1 MTAHS
6 NKLKAYSKATH
17 TVSKTRQVVM
27 LYDGVIRFLQQAH
40 DAIQQK
46 EVEKRYHLLVKA
58 SNIIIGLQSCLDFTQ
73 DKNIAQTLY
82 DFYSSIDAR
91 ILKLHRSNDASSC
104 VQIISELKEMRNI
117 WAAVDNGETGQTETA
132 AAPAEQPVAS
142 QPETE
147 PAQTPSTP
155 QNPLGGVAV
164 SA

>member
-1 MTAHS
+1 MHS

-40 DAIQQK
+40 DAMQQK

-58 SNIIIGLQSCLDFTQ
+58 SNIILGLQSCLDFTQ
-73 DKNIAQTLY
+73 DKAIAQTLY

-117 WAAVDNGETGQTETA
+117 WAAVDNGEA
-132 AAPAEQPVAS
+132 AQPEASPPAEQAAAT
-142 QPETE
+142 QPEAE
-147 PAQTPSTP
+147 QAAQPPSAP
-155 QNPLGGVAV
+155 QSPLGGVAV